1 MTAIAL
7 FSTTALCVL
16 VALWALEKAFSTAKY
31 YEPMVRE
38 PKKISYKVG
47 PKIYLTTTRGG
58 EQ

>member
-7 FSTTALCVL
+7 FSTVALCV
-16 VALWALEKAFSTAKY
+16 VVVLWALEKAFKAAKY

-47 PKIYLTTTRGG
+47 SRIYQTTTRGG

>member
-1 MTAIAL
+1 VTAIAL